1 MAETNSSKVV
11 IKRMVP
17 TGTYKNSLP
26 TAQVTVAMP
35 AVKPPK
41 PAATTQTTRPASS
54 SKK

>member
-1 MAETNSSKVV
+1 MAETNSSKLV

-17 TGTYKNSLP
+17 TGTYRNSLP

-41 PAATTQTTRPASS
+41 PAAAQTQPVSS
-54 SKK
+54 RKK